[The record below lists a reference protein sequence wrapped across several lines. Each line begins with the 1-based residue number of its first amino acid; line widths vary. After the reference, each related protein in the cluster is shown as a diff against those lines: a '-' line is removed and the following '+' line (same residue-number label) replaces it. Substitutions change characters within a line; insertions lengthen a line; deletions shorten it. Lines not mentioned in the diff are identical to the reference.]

1 MTVVLVT
8 GGGRRV
14 GAGLCRFLA
23 AQGYTIALHYHR
35 SVTEAAEVKAE
46 LSAKGFEVET
56 FAADLD
62 TPGERDGL
70 IPAIV
75 ARFGRID
82 VLINCASLFKFD
94 SLATL
99 SDDLWQRHLA
109 SNLTAPV
116 FLAKALAEADGQVV
130 INILDQKVG
139 NPNPDFFSYTA
150 GKMGLAAL
158 TQPLAM
164 ALAPKV
170 RVAGLSPGLVL
181 PSGDQTEADFQA
193 AVKDTPLGLTCT
205 IEDLGR
211 AAVFLIETPS
221 ITGQIVTVDGGES
234 LTRRP
239 RDVAFDLVPSPRE
252 RGEG

>member
-14 GAGLCRFLA
+14 GAGLCRYLA
-23 AQGYTIALHYHR
+23 GQGYTIALHYHR
-35 SVTEAAEVKAE
+35 SVDEAAEVRRE
-46 LSAKGFEVET
+46 LLSAGHEVET

-62 TPGERDGL
+62 VPAERDGL
-70 IPAIV
+70 IPAV
-75 ARFGRID
+75 KAHFGRID

-94 SLATL
+94 TVATVN
-99 SDDLWQRHLA
+99 DELWQRHLA

-116 FLAKALAEADGQVV
+116 FLTKAMAEAGGRVV

-158 TQPLAM
+158 IQPMAM
-164 ALAPKV
+164 ALAPHV
-170 RVAGLSPGLVL
+170 RVVGLSPGLVL

-193 AVKDTPLGLTCT
+193 AVRDTPLGLTCT
-205 IEDLGR
+205 IEDIGR
-211 AAVFLIETPS
+211 ATRFLIETPS

-239 RDVAFDLVPSPRE
+239 RDVAFDVKP
-252 RGEG
+252 

>member
-14 GAGLCRFLA
+14 GAGLCRYLA
-23 AQGYTIALHYHR
+23 AKGYAIALHYHR
-35 SVTEAAEVKAE
+35 SVEEAANVKAE
-46 LSAKGFEVET
+46 FLATGRTVES
-56 FAADLD
+56 FKADLD
-62 TPGERDGL
+62 IPAERDGL
-70 IPAIV
+70 IPAV
-75 ARFGRID
+75 RAHFGRID

-99 SDDLWQRHLA
+99 GDELWQRHLA

-116 FLAKALAEADGQVV
+116 FLAKALSEAGGKLV

-150 GKMGLAAL
+150 GKMALAAL
-158 TQPLAM
+158 TEPMAM
-164 ALAPKV
+164 ALAPRV
-170 RVAGLSPGLVL
+170 RVCGLSPGLVL
-181 PSGDQTEADFQA
+181 PSGDQTEADFEA
-193 AVKDTPLGLTCT
+193 AAKDTPLGLTCT
-205 IEDLGR
+205 IEDIGR

-221 ITGQIVTVDGGES
+221 LTGQIITVDGGES

-239 RDVAFDLVPSPRE
+239 RDVAFDLKN
-252 RGEG
+252 